1 MEFLGKNKKGGRP
14 AFKPSKT
21 MRNQVEIG
29 AAAGLSHSQIAAV
42 LGISRQTLENN
53 FDDELKNGRVRKLV
67 QSLLSLDRAQKRG
80 SVAAAKFLVNAFNNG
95 VPLQRMGKKERTRL
109 EAENALANSP
119 WADIIRTPK
128 QAVE

>member
-29 AAAGLSHSQIAAV
+29 AAAGLSHSQLSWVFPGRPWKTISTTNLKTAV
-42 LGISRQTLENN
+42 CANWCKVFI
-53 FDDELKNGRVRKLV
+53 
-67 QSLLSLDRAQKRG
+67 SLDRAQKRG

>member
-1 MEFLGKNKKGGRP
+1 
-14 AFKPSKT
+14 
-21 MRNQVEIG
+21 
-29 AAAGLSHSQIAAV
+29 
-42 LGISRQTLENN
+42 
-53 FDDELKNGRVRKLV
+53 VRKLL
-67 QSLLSLDRAQKRG
+67 QNLCRLDRAANRG
-80 SVAAAKFLVNAFNNG
+80 SVAAAKFLVTAFNNG